1 MTRTAVAMPASTTEL
16 PSELPLELPSELP
29 SELLSEWTQNENRFI
44 AKQKDEIQ
52 KFAEIVA
59 HRPIKTTHVNAQKI
73 LVYEIIAQIL
83 EAKAKGE
90 SPMFWASM
98 NTGALAGTLR
108 YTFIRYGQYGQY
120 PTIMDMTSGLINALP
135 HSNVVSIQRRQKD
148 SFYNSTVPGDTFGII
163 LLPPLLLWQEVLEN
177 SAWKMVDFLEY
188 GLPPVLW
195 PLKNVRERAGIKGPL
210 FVNCWSGILV
220 MLSNLLDASSREK
233 LLRNLASTL
242 YCQVEDEGVLP
253 STMDCDQLYDEYL
266 DIFIEGVGISRP
278 EKMNPHFASERLGLI
293 SFHGDEEPDLGIVKL
308 HSCPHV
314 GILLP
319 ESMCSDRCG
328 NNCVFHIFQVP
339 TAKTVEE
346 SVPRITTYRWGQKN
360 ELFWPIQLP
369 NLELTELFT

>member
-1 MTRTAVAMPASTTEL
+1 MTRTAVAMPASTTQSQSEWL
-16 PSELPLELPSELP
+16 PQ
-29 SELLSEWTQNENRFI
+29 WTQNENRFI
-44 AKQKDEIQ
+44 AKQKDKIQ

-59 HRPIKTTHVNAQKI
+59 HRPIKTTDVNAQKI

-83 EAKAKGE
+83 EAKRKGE
-90 SPMFWASM
+90 SPMFWAPEHRG
-98 NTGALAGTLR
+98 TLAGTLTYPFMR
-108 YTFIRYGQYGQY
+108 FGQY
-120 PTIMDMTSGLINALP
+120 PTIMDITSGLINGLP
-135 HSNVVSIQRRQKD
+135 HSNVVTIQRRPE
-148 SFYNSTVPGDTFGII
+148 FYETNVPGDTVGII
-163 LLPPLLLWQEVLEN
+163 LLPPLLLWQKVLEN
-177 SAWKMVDFLEY
+177 TAWKMVDFLEH

-210 FVNCWSGILV
+210 FVNCLSGILV

-242 YCQVEDEGVLP
+242 YCQLEDGGVLP

-293 SFHGDEEPDLGIVKL
+293 SFHDDEEPDLGIVKL
-308 HSCPHV
+308 HSCAHV

-319 ESMCSDRCG
+319 ESMCSDRGG
-328 NNCVFHIFQVP
+328 NNCIFHIFSDP
-339 TAKTVEE
+339 TAKTLKEG
-346 SVPRITTYRWGQKN
+346 VPRITTYGSSEEY